1 MDSTTLE
8 SSCKVQQI
16 LMSQDNVLVFT
27 TIIVMLF
34 MLATYVSA
42 SLFLSALRDQQ
53 AITLMVARTALMC
66 MTVLASE
73 GNPRNAAK
81 TGFDEKTLTK
91 TPSVETPSVE
101 TPATSPYDETD
112 LP

>member
-27 TIIVMLF
+27 TIVVMLF
-34 MLATYVSA
+34 MLATFMSV
-42 SLFLSALRDQQ
+42 SLFLAALRDQQ

-81 TGFDEKTLTK
+81 TGLTRR
-91 TPSVETPSVE
+91 
-101 TPATSPYDETD
+101 
-112 LP
+112 L

>member
-27 TIIVMLF
+27 TIVVMLF
-34 MLATYVSA
+34 MLATFMSV
-42 SLFLSALRDQQ
+42 SLFLAALRDQQ
-53 AITLMVARTALMC
+53 SITLMVSRTALMC

-81 TGFDEKTLTK
+81 TGFVETTLTK